1 MVEGKDSHF
10 WGCPPCNQEEIWI
23 RNNRYL
29 WKMEN
34 IHGGADPEHREA
46 FKKDEW
52 DAIRSQK
59 ELIVLRTE
67 DQKLS

>member
-1 MVEGKDSHF
+1 
-10 WGCPPCNQEEIWI
+10 
-23 RNNRYL
+23 
-29 WKMEN
+29 MEN